1 MQVISASEKVDV
13 EEIMFDLEA
22 ETFILELIL
31 KYGHFIDV
39 LDDIKQRALD
49 NITDYQRQHL
59 QDIFRYYRNDQLVV
73 PTARLVSKLHSV
85 MENDGVA

>member
-1 MQVISASEKVDV
+1 MQVAIVEEKSDV

-22 ETFILELIL
+22 ETFILEQIL
-31 KYGHFIDV
+31 KYGQFVDV

-59 QDIFRYYRNDQLVV
+59 QDIFRYYRNDQLIV
-73 PTARLVSKLHSV
+73 PTPYLVSKLYSA
-85 MENDGVA
+85 ME

>member
-1 MQVISASEKVDV
+1 MQVAIVEEKSDV

-22 ETFILELIL
+22 ETFILEQIL
-31 KYGHFIDV
+31 KYGQFVDV

-59 QDIFRYYRNDQLVV
+59 RDRFRYYRNDQLIV
-73 PTARLVSKLHSV
+73 PTPYLVSKLYSA
-85 MENDGVA
+85 ME

>member
-1 MQVISASEKVDV
+1 MQVATIDERNDV

-49 NITDYQRQHL
+49 NITDSQRQHL
-59 QDIFRYYRNDQLVV
+59 QDIFRYYNNEQLIV
-73 PTARLVSKLHSV
+73 PTSYLVSELRLS
-85 MENDGVA
+85 MEQEGVA